1 MKKKSMS
8 IAIIT
13 VTVIIL
19 LSVLAFLTVTHG
31 NTTKDESGLTW
42 YYTVSGG
49 KAYNV
54 YLYSGTPGETL
65 TIPSTLDGY
74 EVAGIRGAG
83 TSTSTGTSN
92 RRNIL
97 NNTSVNYTIKN
108 VVIPETV
115 TSIGANTFANFAG
128 LQEINIPSEVTSIGW
143 YAYYNCNKAS
153 NELFIPDKTTT
164 IGQYAFDQCSS
175 VSGIHIGNG
184 VTSIESYTFG
194 CNKAKTLTIGNKVT
208 TIKSYAFRNN
218 SSLEGTIVIPDS
230 VTTIQNSAFASVI
243 SNVEKIEVGK
253 GLVTIPTNFFNNISG
268 LKEIDISADNTK
280 FSSEDG
286 VLFDKTKTKLM
297 CFPRAKTMESYEVPS
312 GVTSIDSNAFLNTT
326 LNRVVLPEGLIS
338 IGSNAFSNA
347 KISGELVIPNSV
359 TTIDSS
365 AFSYCSNL
373 TGLKLGDKVATIG
386 SYAFQ
391 SCTGM
396 SGDLT
401 IPDSVTTL
409 GSNAFSGCTSFD
421 GILTIGTGLTN
432 IQNNTFQKDSNFKK
446 AIIGSGV
453 TTISYGSFEGFSDI
467 WINNISAN
475 VSVNENIGGNGENP
489 YIHWLDDTHKVTIST
504 VPGVQLINAD
514 TNEVI
519 NSGDYMCE
527 TSFNYKVKVEE
538 GYNYPDLKL
547 IEINNDDT
555 ENFKSVDVN
564 TSEVYTFDRLIRTRT
579 IYVQNLSAGVDLS
592 LRTFITEVNRA
603 NVEQSR
609 APVTNIVNGSF
620 EYLHTKYPVIVK
632 TGNLVTYKIRVYNEG
647 ITAGKATKVSMYIP
661 EGLEYDSTNK
671 TNTDNGWYAE
681 NGKISTTYLSDKE
694 IKGYNGNG
702 SLNYEDIDVV
712 LKVTKQKTNDENTR
726 LNVIAEIAEES
737 AEDADSTPGS
747 ITSAISSDYKEQE
760 SYNSTTGSYIRGQ
773 EDDDDFEN
781 VLILGKIKVEYGL
794 RINKI
799 DTDTKEL
806 LSGAKFNL
814 LNEDEEVIKTEVTD
828 ENGVL
833 DFGTL
838 TTYGEGEDV
847 YYIEEAETPNGYIS
861 VQKSKIKITVVK
873 TIIDENA
880 GTYSVSVVCDL
891 LDYYVD
897 TTRYEFTPVKTA
909 EQLQK
914 MGSGEVVTIDGVDYQ
929 YNTDTNYKL
938 MNDIDLSG
946 IEWTP
951 ISDEMKCIIDGD
963 NHKISNL
970 TITPDADSEI
980 SEIGLFKVFSG
991 IVENVEF
998 ENVSINIPSY
1008 VENPT
1013 TQSGF
1018 TGVGAIAGV
1027 MKEGYI
1033 RNCKLSGSISSSKD
1047 NVGGFVGHTL
1057 EGKIVKV
1064 QNCVNNANIST
1075 NGSNAGGLIG
1085 CALGAVSVTDC
1096 TNNGKLTC
1104 DNYNAGGL
1112 VGYVKASNYNETE
1125 IKADFDD
1132 QDKKIDLVVEN
1143 KNTKGQ
1149 YSIVLEN
1156 IDGKTLGLVSGAVY
1170 KVLDKNKNVISG
1182 LENVSLENGTL
1193 KLKTVDIETLGVDT
1207 YYIKEITPASGY
1219 EKLDTYIKLSVRRYW
1234 DGGTERFK
1242 VSVETENLTDDG
1254 LNQDVPD
1261 TTEDKLPSKT
1271 GEVFTKV
1278 NFANVSWNSNKAEF
1292 KDCTNT
1298 GAIEAKNM
1306 NAAGIVGTSHCI
1318 TEISNCEN
1326 TGNINSALKSGGI
1339 LSELKTTD
1347 NLNVYS
1353 KFKGC
1358 TNSGE
1363 ITSDDSG
1370 RNMTGSAG
1378 GIISHAMGSIKVNNC
1393 TNTGRVTSS
1402 SQKAAAGIVAD
1413 INGQIIADYCEN
1425 TGDIVATSG
1434 YGLDGNVGGIVGK
1447 NIIDTYTVPEITKE
1461 QSLLKISNSK
1471 NHGNIISANHLGGIV
1486 GYTTAATAEIEN
1498 CSVTGNDENKVN
1510 IIDVQAGDKGGILG
1524 LSENNSLKVS
1534 NCYVSNV
1541 IMERTSTN
1549 TGNTYGATGGIIG
1562 NVYNNYGS
1570 DSMYELEVL
1579 NCTVNNSKMTS
1590 FGKETAGIIGLVA
1603 SYQSGNIKKSMVSDC
1618 NVNNCQILN
1627 DKAGNTYGSS
1637 AGVLAVTCGVENVII
1652 KNCNVENSS
1661 ITSNC
1666 NNNHSTDMNVGG
1678 VIAISE
1684 YADITELYNCDVK
1697 DTNII
1702 NNSGKDDS
1710 CANTG
1715 GIVAA
1720 IDSANKSSNAEF
1732 SIVNCNWIN
1741 GNMTAKQGNAA
1752 GILGWSVDGASVG
1765 ASVGN
1770 IKNCNVKGCNINSE
1784 ADNSNNSDTAGIVA
1798 ISQKTININNCNL
1811 SDSTITGKGA
1821 NVAGI
1826 LAVGNTSS
1834 YKNNTYR
1841 IMDCHV
1847 YNTDIK
1853 SEHEF
1858 EGSSSCNSTAGLVAY
1873 VNSNLIINNCTVEK
1887 GNDRGSVIGKGS
1899 QISGGIA
1906 GVSQIQATDCS
1917 ISGINIECDSKLS
1930 SNYVA
1935 YRSISGFLGSQY
1947 NTTASENKLQNI
1959 TVKDV
1964 TINGASEVGGGIF
1977 AYMNNPSVIENCTVS
1992 NLNIKQRNNGEDPV
2006 ANGAYDGSFGGIG
2019 GIMYN
2024 TPKTVRNNNISN
2036 STIDVAIQTAGGL
2049 FGSIISGAVIDNC
2062 NVESVKINNP
2072 NIESGSGYAN
2082 SQCLATLGGLVGYSS
2097 DITIKNSSNVKN
2109 SNITVGNGIGRP
2121 AYVAGML
2128 GFSKGNATI
2137 DGSKVIKTTV
2147 TNETTDGII
2156 GGYVAM
2162 VDYKEDQNISKI
2174 LNISNSSLEDCNNIT
2189 GKKHVGGILGFGRI
2203 NANNITISDSTI
2215 EGLGDSG
2222 DVGGVVGNNEL
2233 DSTINGVTATNI
2245 NVSGKQHVGGIAG
2258 YSKSKISNVNISE
2271 STISGTNSVVG
2282 GIVGNVSLN
2291 TATIDNCNV
2300 DKCDIN
2306 NQGGIIGGVA
2316 GFANTTVSE
2325 CSTTNSN
2332 ITVTDGQAYIGGIV
2346 GLGGDSIVIENSS
2359 VRGNTITGTG
2369 TKGDIIGAPD
2379 INLDSCT
2386 IETTSSQE
2394 ISDLSLEKQVIDNE
2408 DESLAENKEKIDSV
2422 KEDNN
2427 KIEEKDDK
2435 ENEDS
2440 EEVKEEERINQEE
2453 KEETENTE
2461 EKDSS
2466 ETTNTKDTEKDE
2478 VKDDNEEKQL
2488 EEKENEENV

>member
-1 MKKKSMS
+1 MKKRNIS

-13 VTVIIL
+13 VTVISL
-19 LSVLAFLTVTHG
+19 LLILAFFTVTHG
-31 NTTKDESGLTW
+31 NTTVDENGLKW
-42 YYTVSGG
+42 YYTVNNG
-49 KAYNV
+49 KAYDV
-54 YLYSGTPGETL
+54 YLYSGTPGTTL
-65 TIPSTLDGY
+65 TVPSTLDGY
-74 EVAGIRGAG
+74 PVVGIRGAQ
-83 TSTSTGTSN
+83 TSVATGTSN
-92 RRNIL
+92 GKNIL
-97 NNTSVNYTIKN
+97 NNNSYNYTIRH

-115 TSIGANTFANFAG
+115 TSIGANTFSNFCG
-128 LQEINIPSEVTSIGW
+128 LEEINIPDEVTTIGG
-143 YAYYNCNKAS
+143 YAFYNCNNAS
-153 NELFIPDKTTT
+153 NEIIIPDKT
-164 IGQYAFDQCSS
+164 ISVGQYAFYQCHN
-175 VSGIHIGNG
+175 VSGINIGDG
-184 VTSIESYTFG
+184 LTSIESYTFG
-194 CNKAKTLTIGNKVT
+194 CGKAKSLTIGNKVT
-208 TIKSYAFRNN
+208 TIKSYAFGN
-218 SSLEGTIVIPDS
+218 SSGLEGTITIPDS
-230 VTTIQNSAFASVI
+230 VVTIQSNAFPTTLGKI
-243 SNVEKIEVGK
+243 EKIEIGK
-253 GLVTIPTNFFNNISG
+253 GLTTIPVGFFNNMTS
-268 LKEIDISADNTK
+268 LKEIDVSEDNTK
-280 FSSEDG
+280 LSSEDG
-286 VLFDKTKTKLM
+286 VLFNKDKTNLM
-297 CFPRAKTMESYEVPS
+297 IYPHAKIMESYVVPNT
-312 GVTSIDSNAFLNTT
+312 VTSIDSNAFANTELNSVI
-326 LNRVVLPEGLIS
+326 LNEGLIS
-338 IGSNAFSNA
+338 IGTGAFTYS
-347 KISGELVIPNSV
+347 KISGNLVIPNSV
-359 TTIDSS
+359 TTIGAS
-365 AFSYCSNL
+365 AFSYCKGL
-373 TGLKLGDKVATIG
+373 T
-386 SYAFQ
+386 
-391 SCTGM
+391 
-396 SGDLT
+396 GDLT
-401 IPDSVTTL
+401 IPDSVTNL
-409 GSNAFSGCTSFD
+409 GESAFRYCTGFD
-421 GILTIGTGLTN
+421 GVLTIGTGLTSIRN
-432 IQNNTFQKDSNFKK
+432 ITFQQDSKFKK

-453 TTISYGSFEGFSDI
+453 TTISYAAFEGFSDI
-467 WINNISAN
+467 WINNIPEN
-475 VSVNENIGGNGENP
+475 VSVNENIGGNAENP

-504 VPGVQLINAD
+504 VPGVQLINTD
-514 TNEVI
+514 TNEVLT
-519 NSGDYMCE
+519 SGNYMCD
-527 TSFNYKVKVEE
+527 TSFNYKVKIEE

-547 IEINNDDT
+547 IEINNDDI

-564 TSEVYTFDRLIRTRT
+564 TSEIYTFDRLIRTRA

-609 APVTNIVNGSF
+609 APVTNPANGSF

-747 ITSAISSDYKEQE
+747 ITNAISSDYKEQE

-1156 IDGKTLGLVSGAVY
+1156 IDGETLGLVSGAVY

-1292 KDCTNT
+1292 KDCINT

-1326 TGNINSALKSGGI
+1326 TGNINSKSKAGGI

-1363 ITSDDSG
+1363 ITSKGSSYGSSGGIVSHVMGCIKINNCINNSNINAQERVNAAGGIVGDLDGQIMVDSCENRG
-1370 RNMTGSAG
+1370 NVLVQGDGPSWNAG
-1378 GIISHAMGSIKVNNC
+1378 GII
-1393 TNTGRVTSS
+1393 
-1402 SQKAAAGIVAD
+1402 
-1413 INGQIIADYCEN
+1413 
-1425 TGDIVATSG
+1425 
-1434 YGLDGNVGGIVGK
+1434 GK
-1447 NIIDTYTVPEITKE
+1447 NYANTNAVPEITRE
-1461 QSLLKISNSK
+1461 QNIITVTNTK
-1471 NHGNIISANHLGGIV
+1471 NHGSIQCGNHLGGII
-1486 GYTTAATAEIEN
+1486 GATIAIE
-1498 CSVTGNDENKVN
+1498 VN
-1510 IIDVQAGDKGGILG
+1510 IDNCEVSGTNDNKINIVDTYAGDKGGIIGYLKSES
-1524 LSENNSLKVS
+1524 LSIT
-1534 NCYVSNV
+1534 NCDINNV
-1541 IMERTSTN
+1541 IFVRKGEISN
-1549 TGNTYGATGGIIG
+1549 NTYGATAGVIG
-1562 NVYNNYGS
+1562 CIFEEDNDKMS
-1570 DSMYELEVL
+1570 KIEVL
-1579 NCTVNNSKMTS
+1579 NCNVGNCKISTL
-1590 FGKETAGIIGLVA
+1590 GKETAGIIGLA
-1603 SYQSGNIKKSMVSDC
+1603 YGYSGNVALIDDCIISDC
-1618 NVNNCQILN
+1618 SVNNCEILN
-1627 DKAGNTYGSS
+1627 DKVISTYGSS
-1637 AGVLAVTCGVENVII
+1637 AGILAATWGVKNININNCGVN
-1652 KNCNVENSS
+1652 NSN

-1666 NNNHSTDMNVGG
+1666 YVNNGNDMDVGG
-1678 VIAISE
+1678 ILGISSR
-1684 YADITELYNCDVK
+1684 AQNVELKNCDVENT
-1697 DTNII
+1697 DII
-1702 NNSGKDDS
+1702 NNSGSGDTN
-1710 CANTG
+1710 ANVG

-1720 IDSANKSSNAEF
+1720 VSPYYSNNVEL
-1732 SIVNCNWIN
+1732 SIINCNWKN
-1741 GNMTAKQGNAA
+1741 GNMTAQQGNAG
-1752 GILGWSVDGASVG
+1752 GILGWIGPCKNE
-1765 ASVGN
+1765 GN
-1770 IKNCNVKGCNINSE
+1770 IENCKVEGVNINSE
-1784 ADNSNNSDTAGIVA
+1784 ANHSSNSNTAGIVA
-1798 ISQKTININNCNL
+1798 TAGKTLNMKNCNL
-1811 SDSTITGKGA
+1811 LNSSITGKGS
-1821 NVAGI
+1821 NTAGI
-1826 LAVGNTSS
+1826 LALGNTNAYQKGT
-1834 YKNNTYR
+1834 YKVT
-1841 IMDCHV
+1841 DCHV
-1847 YNTDIK
+1847 YNTDIN

-1858 EGSSSCNSTAGLVAY
+1858 EGYSSNNSTAGLIAY
-1873 VNSNLIINNCTVEK
+1873 VGDNLIINNCTVKK
-1887 GNDRGSVIGKGS
+1887 GNDRGSVIGKGA
-1899 QISGGIA
+1899 QVSGGIA
-1906 GVSQIQATDCS
+1906 GAYEIQASNCS
-1917 ISGINIECDSKLS
+1917 ISGINIECNSTILS
-1930 SNYVA
+1930 NMSFS
-1935 YRSISGFLGSQY
+1935 RTISGFLGVQCS
-1947 NTTASENKLQNI
+1947 NTEENKLQNI

-1964 TINGASEVGGGIF
+1964 TLNGAPEGGGGIF
-1977 AYMNNPSVIENCTVS
+1977 AVMISPSVIENCTVS
-1992 NLNIKQRNNGEDPV
+1992 NIKIKQRNNGENMGGNP
-2006 ANGAYDGSFGGIG
+2006 AYDGSFGGIG
-2019 GIMYN
+2019 GVIYN
-2024 TPKTVRNNNISN
+2024 TPKTIKNNNISN
-2036 STIDVAIQTAGGL
+2036 STIDVAIQNAGGL
-2049 FGSIISGAVIDNC
+2049 FGSVINSAVIDNC
-2062 NVESVKINNP
+2062 NVESVTINNP
-2072 NIESGSGYAN
+2072 NIEAGSGYQN
-2082 SQCLATLGGLVGYSS
+2082 SSYYAILGGLVGYSN
-2097 DITIKNSSNVKN
+2097 DITIKNSSNVKK
-2109 SNITVGNGIGRP
+2109 SNITISNGIGKP
-2121 AYVAGML
+2121 AYAAGML
-2128 GFSKGNATI
+2128 GFSKGDVTI
-2137 DGSKVIKTTV
+2137 DDSKVINTTV
-2147 TNETTDGII
+2147 NNETADGII
-2156 GGYVAM
+2156 GGFVGM
-2162 VDYKEDQNISKI
+2162 TDYKEAQYISKI
-2174 LNISNSSLEDCNNIT
+2174 LNISNSSLENCNNIT
-2189 GKKHVGGILGFGRI
+2189 GKKHVGGVLGFGRI
-2203 NANNITISDSTI
+2203 NANNITISNSTI

-2222 DVGGVVGNNEL
+2222 DVGGIVGNNEL

-2271 STISGTNSVVG
+2271 STISGANGVVG

-2306 NQGGIIGGVA
+2306 SKGGMIGGVA

-2332 ITVTDGQAYIGGIV
+2332 IIVTDGQACMGGIV
-2346 GLGGDSIVIENSS
+2346 GLGGNSIVIENLS
-2359 VRGNTITGTG
+2359 VKGNTITGTG

-2394 ISDLSLEKQVIDNE
+2394 ISELSLGKQVIDNE

-2427 KIEEKDDK
+2427 TIEEKDDKNEVVKDDK

-2440 EEVKEEERINQEE
+2440 EKVKEEEKINQEE

-2478 VKDDNEEKQL
+2478 VKDDNEEEQL